1 MSPATAVAT
10 LRDTLLRDTVAWCTA
25 SSPWY
30 RKRFPDPE
38 RFRGLADLATLPV
51 LFREQVV
58 EHHADLLCDTSLPAA
73 VQHTTGTTGAF
84 LQLHR
89 SAAEQAFIWEFFA
102 AQSAVRPQPEVRPL
116 HLNLVNAYHGA
127 LTPMPSSAYVLSA
140 GVYDRAQASQARG
153 LLERSYE
160 LPGVEERVSVVM
172 GTERMV
178 KALTAYLLEEGF
190 DLAGSP
196 VRTVV
201 LFGGHVTPARK
212 RLLGALW
219 GAGVQDQYSLT
230 EVFGGATECG
240 IGGPWVFDPH
250 VVPEVVHPATFEPV
264 TEGVGVLLLT
274 GLYPFMQQM
283 PLVRYCTND
292 LVEVVD
298 PDGPAGVQVRY
309 VGRVPRSV
317 LASDAPD
324 GTVEPLLLSGP
335 LFEVL
340 EAVPDIAVTPR
351 FPDLG
356 AGPGLELTGDLHF
369 AVEHRRE
376 DAVDVVTVRIGL
388 RYAPWLFPERVA
400 AVVAE
405 ITARVLGTHS
415 HLARRVA
422 AGRADIR
429 VEPVVASAVAPHDSK

>member
-1 MSPATAVAT
+1 MSPATAVAR
-10 LRDTLLRDTVAWCTA
+10 LRDTLLRDTVAWCSA
-25 SSPWY
+25 NSPWY
-30 RKRFPDPE
+30 RKRFPAPE
-38 RFRGLADLATLPV
+38 RFAGLADLASLPV
-51 LFREQVV
+51 LFREEVV
-58 EHHADLLCDTSLPAA
+58 EHHADLVCDAGLPAA

-102 AQSAVRPQPEVRPL
+102 AQSAVRPPRQVRPL
-116 HLNLVNAYHGA
+116 HLNLVNAYHGS

-140 GVYDRAQASQARG
+140 GVYDRAQAAQARG
-153 LLERSYE
+153 LLERTWE
-160 LPGVEERVSVVM
+160 LPGVEDRVSAVM

-178 KALTAYLLEEGF
+178 KALTAWLLEDGF
-190 DLAGSP
+190 DLAAGP

-212 RLLGALW
+212 RLLGRLW

-250 VVPEVVHPATFEPV
+250 VIPEVVHPDTLEPV
-264 TEGVGVLLLT
+264 AEGVGVLLLT

-292 LVEVVD
+292 LVEIVD
-298 PDGPAGVQVRY
+298 ADGPAGLRARY

-317 LASDAPD
+317 LASDA
-324 GTVEPLLLSGP
+324 GAGVEPLLLSGP

-340 EAVPDIAVTPR
+340 ESVPDIAVTPR

-356 AGPGLELTGDLHF
+356 SGPGLELTGDLHF
-369 AVEHRRE
+369 AVTHERRG
-376 DAVDVVTVRIGL
+376 AVDALTVRIGL

-405 ITARVLGTHS
+405 VTARVLAAHP

-422 AGRADIR
+422 AGRADLR

>member
-1 MSPATAVAT
+1 MSPATAVAR

-25 SSPWY
+25 NSPWY
-30 RKRFPDPE
+30 RKRFPEPE
-38 RFRGLADLATLPV
+38 RFGGLADLASLPV
-51 LFREQVV
+51 LFREDVI
-58 EHHADLLCDTSLPAA
+58 EHHADLLCDAGLPAA

-102 AQSAVRPQPEVRPL
+102 AQSAVRRQPEVRPL

-140 GVYDRAQASQARG
+140 GVYDRAQAAQARG
-153 LLERSYE
+153 LLERTYE
-160 LPGVEERVSVVM
+160 LPGVEARVSVVM

-178 KALTAYLLEEGF
+178 KALTAYLLEDGV
-190 DLAGSP
+190 DLCATP

-212 RLLGALW
+212 RLLGQLW

-240 IGGPWVFDPH
+240 LGGPWVFDPH
-250 VVPEVVHPATFEPV
+250 VVPEVVHPQTFEPV

-292 LVEVVD
+292 LVEITD
-298 PDGPAGVQVRY
+298 ADGPAGVQVRY

-317 LASDAPD
+317 LAYSGGA
-324 GTVEPLLLSGP
+324 VEPLLLSGP
-335 LFEVL
+335 LFEIL
-340 EAVPDIAVTPR
+340 EEVPDLAVTPR

-356 AGPGLELTGDLHF
+356 SGPGLELTGDLHF
-369 AVEHRRE
+369 AV
-376 DAVDVVTVRIGL
+376 DVEGDVLTVRVGL
-388 RYAPWLFPERVA
+388 RYAPWLHPERVA
-400 AVVAE
+400 ALAAE
-405 ITARVLGTHS
+405 ITGRILAAHP
-415 HLARRVA
+415 HLARRIA
-422 AGRADIR
+422 AGRADLR
-429 VEPVVASAVAPHDSK
+429 VEPVEASAVAPYDSK